1 MLQLLA
7 VLSLMAALL
16 GLFLSSSFSA
26 SAHAPSSLSAA
37 SSPLG
42 APSAW
47 PAACGD
53 QPGPRSASQ
62 AAAPTLRHPLFS
74 LDRSTSATIELTATL
89 LGLLSLPVSR
99 AALSKGRGSS
109 MGPRLAASLAILL
122 FLVTPV
128 APSPSAILD
137 SANTPSRDFFSP
149 ASSASL
155 TLWLQGSRSMPIHS
169 GALRGL
175 LSPSRLALAR
185 TASRAP
191 NHYAGHTLTIG
202 AQSAVITGYS
212 GDANGDGDL
221 DDEGDAEVWLDRA
234 LPIAPPATGR
244 QYRITA
250 GYSVVSDDSSEEGDS
265 ALLHWVN
272 AATPT
277 EHAGTVWA
285 ALADNSVEDVKHT
298 RVSLGPGAPT
308 RDLAGL
314 TLIVGGEA
322 RVIVEYD
329 VGSRVAEV
337 RPAFSRAAAKGEGVR
352 VVRYGAAGVEALA
365 LEEGHVA
372 EVSKVSPAMRFRLAA
387 GVRHGP
393 AGDLTG
399 LSMSVFFNTDS
410 MSVSNGNVRED
421 TVILSHSKD
430 GFVSVS
436 RLSRAATVG
445 SSYVVH
451 RKRPTVLPGASAGL
465 NGFPAVALDG
475 VSSFL
480 TADSAVRNAAS
491 GIAGS
496 SGSGPARP
504 FGFRGNTTVT
514 YLHQANCS
522 AASAASAASAGPQG
536 YEPDAGNCSAAA
548 HEAEWLGRAAAP
560 RTSLT
565 ILSVVRAH
573 APAVLAGGKVAS
585 GMLVAGTLAPPV
597 EASAGGAS
605 AGGAGVYPKGVDEV
619 VLGGDASEREDAYNG
634 MPVRLMLTDGT
645 ALDRVIVSYSRAR
658 AARLNESVPMA
669 LAAKTTRFFVFAPP
683 PSPLTLT
690 LSEDSSFIAG
700 AYVGMYL
707 TVAEETR
714 VITHHGAAP
723 SCSSSNGRVVTLAA
737 PLSAAPAPPAAYTI
751 TARAS
756 QLSLGAAQGGAGVD
770 VGHDIP
776 HGGEE
781 ARPERYQRAAVLS
794 ASGAVGEGRGDAP
807 GRWEAEADSDA
818 EFAPGEWRIEAV
830 VVDAAR
836 GTLLHYAGG
845 LTRQHRVAA
854 TDLTGSAAEMVLD
867 SLTLGARRSPRGGG
881 SGFGGGPAGTDWAAS
896 NLWRGDVGEVLVYR
910 CDAPPLP
917 SSSHPSSHPEAS
929 PSTSEAGPSGKAG
942 KETDPSQE
950 STTFQNPLLG
960 CTTPADLDRLGTYLA
975 GKFGLPWAPAAGP
988 TDGAILGPASTDRDA
1003 ALAVARGEAGSGAV
1017 PLVRSVS
1024 PASAPAGGG
1033 AQRITVHGRHFGEG
1047 EGVQV
1052 LVGGRACTD
1061 VRVTSPTSSSSSSPP
1076 TASSVSSSSAP
1087 EAGPSS
1093 SASSEDTI
1101 ECTAPSSS
1109 SSKGKVGRADV
1120 TVLVYGV
1127 AGIAHGA
1134 YRYGAPSLTALSPS
1148 RVRAAGGAV
1157 VTLIGTNFLSSD
1169 GGVAVTIDAH
1179 QRVACVT
1186 LQVLSDEAL
1195 RCTLP
1200 QLYSASARF
1209 SLSSSSSS
1217 SSSSQSHAASARHTA
1232 HKTTRA
1238 ENPLN
1243 KERRVRMRAGICR
1256 SEVYFGSDR
1265 CGTGQ

>member
-1 MLQLLA
+1 MAPVLLPSGGCIALVLPPSFSSPLFKISSASSMLQLLA

-430 GFVSVS
+430 GFVSV
-436 RLSRAATVG
+436 
-445 SSYVVH
+445 
-451 RKRPTVLPGASAGL
+451 
-465 NGFPAVALDG
+465 
-475 VSSFL
+475 
-480 TADSAVRNAAS
+480 
-491 GIAGS
+491 
-496 SGSGPARP
+496 
-504 FGFRGNTTVT
+504 
-514 YLHQANCS
+514 
-522 AASAASAASAGPQG
+522 
-536 YEPDAGNCSAAA
+536 
-548 HEAEWLGRAAAP
+548 
-560 RTSLT
+560 
-565 ILSVVRAH
+565 
-573 APAVLAGGKVAS
+573 
-585 GMLVAGTLAPPV
+585 
-597 EASAGGAS
+597 
-605 AGGAGVYPKGVDEV
+605 
-619 VLGGDASEREDAYNG
+619 
-634 MPVRLMLTDGT
+634 RLMLTDGT

-658 AARLNESVPMA
+658 AARLNESVRIYGAETLNPESYTP
-669 LAAKTTRFFVFAPP
+669 KTTPH
-683 PSPLTLT
+683 TLNPTPYT
-690 LSEDSSFIAG
+690 LNPQPQTPNPKPQT
-700 AYVGMYL
+700 L
-707 TVAEETR
+707 HQTR

-1217 SSSSQSHAASARHTA
+1217 SSSSLSSSASTAPSPPSPTGASILLTVYDIPPFHAQCIGGGGGSSLTPPGGAGACRQCCAPKCQAWELSPDGNAGANGGAYHDVCERECAALCGGEVPDVLPEGALGGAAIKVIDAAASGLGMA
-1232 HKTTRA
+1232 HGA
-1238 ENPLN
+1238 ALGASGG
-1243 KERRVRMRAGICR
+1243 RVRAGSRGSARALSAAHI
-1256 SEVYFGSDR
+1256 
-1265 CGTGQ
+1265 